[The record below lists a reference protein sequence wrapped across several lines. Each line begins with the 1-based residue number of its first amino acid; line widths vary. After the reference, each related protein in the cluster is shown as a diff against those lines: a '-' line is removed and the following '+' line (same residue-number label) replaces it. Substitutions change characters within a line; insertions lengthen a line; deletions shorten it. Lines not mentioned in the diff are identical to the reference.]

1 MISKDE
7 VWALAQGIEED
18 RVEKTTSI
26 KLSNS
31 QVRDKYGE
39 AICAFA
45 NDLPA
50 HNKPGYLLIGVSNDG
65 TLSGLKV
72 EDRLLQSLM
81 DFRTDGRIVPPPS
94 MSVAKFGYDTGDVAV
109 VEVMPHQL
117 PPVRYEHRVHI
128 GIGPRR
134 AQANE
139 QDERILNEKRSSHV
153 THFDA
158 QPCMESSLEDISQEI
173 FQNTYL
179 PNAVSPEILQE
190 NHREP
195 LNQLASLKF
204 FDLKNN
210 KPTNA
215 GILMF
220 GKNPMFFLPGAYIQY
235 VRFEGNTVVE
245 GFQRELRFSGDLT
258 TQMRVI
264 EDFIKTQVVHT
275 RAQRVEN
282 SLREEYISNYPWVA
296 LREFLFNSIIHRDYS
311 SASFIKFYEF
321 DDYIEITNPGGL
333 FGNAQQNF
341 PENNDYR
348 NPTIA
353 EATRTLGYVNRFNVG
368 IKNAKEALAK
378 NGNVEPE
385 FFVDSLTNFTVK
397 IFANKQ

>member
-195 LNQLASLKF
+195 FNQLASLKF

-235 VRFEGNTVVE
+235 VRFEGNT
-245 GFQRELRFSGDLT
+245 R
-258 TQMRVI
+258 RVI
-264 EDFIKTQVVHT
+264 NGPFTDTKELLAGFWMWRVKSMEEAIEWVKRIPNPMGPGVTTEVEIRPVFESADFGEQMTPELHAQEDRL
-275 RAQRVEN
+275 RAETEKLKRK
-282 SLREEYISNYPWVA
+282 
-296 LREFLFNSIIHRDYS
+296 
-311 SASFIKFYEF
+311 SA
-321 DDYIEITNPGGL
+321 
-333 FGNAQQNF
+333 
-341 PENNDYR
+341 
-348 NPTIA
+348 
-353 EATRTLGYVNRFNVG
+353 
-368 IKNAKEALAK
+368 
-378 NGNVEPE
+378 
-385 FFVDSLTNFTVK
+385 
-397 IFANKQ
+397 